1 MCNSFQLAPPP
12 SPFQDFEYH
21 WKIIKH
27 FYNIERNLPRV
38 HLNDTNIPYHLEQML
53 LILIQE
59 EISTMKLINDSNAS
73 IKKQECLDFLLTN
86 NILDVLVELGISE
99 TPPGARFIILN
110 WMRRFLSCLQ
120 TPPIEHANVFQPIQK
135 LVQVCN
141 GKSAS
146 PYEGE
151 EILFLVTVSGLVRK
165 EPNLVH
171 LFLPFH
177 QHSAFVTSQIIRRSA
192 CNRIPVK
199 NPLFESSKIE
209 TNIRKIAIVH
219 DVENKSET
227 KENDVNIEKNAACIE
242 ESVSDNNKFEFVCDC
257 EEGERLYL
265 LDAILTYFESP
276 DSVVIVR
283 ACEGALILASL
294 ESIDTKCSAVQTSFK
309 TLVDLVMTKVV
320 LLCQNIPEDMDLGD
334 IDEANVSWGLIPR
347 DTEADYFV
355 GRYQLFEFLCWL
367 DYSDCLARECT
378 SLQSILKDKLRKDL
392 LEMYVEPGMLDV
404 HAAFMTVMAAKIVR
418 QLRSSLFQDGE

>member
-1 MCNSFQLAPPP
+1 MV
-12 SPFQDFEYH
+12 D
-21 WKIIKH
+21 
-27 FYNIERNLPRV
+27 RNLPRV

-59 EISTMKLINDSNAS
+59 ECPKNAEKPIESIEKL
-73 IKKQECLDFLLTN
+73 ECFEFLLVN

-120 TPPIEHANVFQPIQK
+120 NPPIEHANVFQPIQK

-141 GKSAS
+141 GTVAS

-165 EPNLVH
+165 DPNLVH

-192 CNRIPVK
+192 SNRIPVK

-209 TNIRKIAIVH
+209 ANIRKIAIVH
-219 DVENKSET
+219 DVDE
-227 KENDVNIEKNAACIE
+227 KEKE
-242 ESVSDNNKFEFVCDC
+242 EVKEPANVEEHESANNKYEFVCDC

-276 DSVVIVR
+276 DSVVVVR

-309 TLVDLVMTKVV
+309 TLVEIVMTKVV
-320 LLCQNIPEDMDLGD
+320 LLCQHIPEDMDLGD

-347 DTEADYFV
+347 DAEAEYFV

-367 DYSDCLARECT
+367 DYSDCLARECV
-378 SLQSILKDKLRKDL
+378 SLGPILKDKLRKDL
-392 LEMYVEPGMLDV
+392 LEMYVEPGMLDI
-404 HAAFMTVMAAKIVR
+404 HAAFMTVLAAKIVR
-418 QLRSSLFQDGE
+418 QLRSDLFQDGKITIKNYFSTYF